1 MRKRVTSFTILHPTC
16 ILNSLHVFN
25 VAFSPWVPLFNILFF
40 FLSLVLFL
48 THQILIL
55 STHEGAEQFI
65 TIHISSCKEQALHEQ
80 SGLQEE
86 GSSQNVLFYLG
97 GGGSPD
103 PALIGL

>member
-1 MRKRVTSFTILHPTC
+1 MAFT
-16 ILNSLHVFN
+16 
-25 VAFSPWVPLFNILFF
+25 PWVPLFNILFF

-55 STHEGAEQFI
+55 PTHEGAEQFI
-65 TIHISSCKEQALHEQ
+65 TIHISSCEEQALHEQ

-86 GSSQNVLFYLG
+86 GSSQNVLFYLE
-97 GGGSPD
+97 GSPD